1 MPVWT
6 KEQSDAINKDNT
18 NIIVSAGAGSGKTAV
33 LSERVIRKLKNN
45 VNIDELL
52 IMTFTKAAASEMK
65 ERIRK
70 KIKKDKDLLEQLK
83 LIDAA
88 YITTFD
94 SFALSVVKKYHYLL
108 NVSNNIGIVDN
119 TIITLKKE
127 EIIDEIFEDL
137 YKEQDAN
144 FISLINDFCIK
155 DDEEIKKQI
164 LTINN
169 KLDMLPNKE
178 QYLEEYINKFY
189 NSNRVEKD
197 IEYYIKLIKQHIQ
210 DLKLILIDISNYAS
224 SEYMQKLQITLDPLF
239 NSNNYEEIKNN
250 INFKLP
256 RLETGSSEEL
266 KKEKEKL
273 TKKISV
279 INNLCRYDDAN
290 YLKESY
296 FSTKKYLEAICKILL
311 TLHDKLMKYKYENDI
326 YEFSDIANLS
336 IKLVKEYPNVREE
349 IKNKF
354 KEIMIDEYQD
364 TSDLQEEFV
373 SYIANNNVYMVGDIK
388 QSIYRFRNANP
399 YIFKNK
405 YDNYAKNISGYK
417 IDLNKNFRSR
427 LEVLDNIN
435 LIFNLIMDD
444 KIGGA
449 DYIKDHQ
456 MVFGNNTYLEAGKT
470 NQNNNLELLEYI
482 NTDNFTK
489 DEIECFII
497 ASDIID
503 KVNNKYL
510 VFDKDEG
517 ILRPI
522 TYNDFVILLDRS
534 SKFDLFKKIFEYMK
548 VPLNIL
554 KDEKINNSQDIYVL
568 NNLLKFIIKI
578 KKKEYDKEFKYL
590 YTSIARS
597 FLFKIDDDEIFNTF
611 LNNSFYITKPFIIAN
626 SLTEELD
633 ILNSADFIRLLLDKY
648 SFYEKLI
655 TIGSVEESIIK
666 IENILKISQ
675 DLNNLGYTVY
685 DFSDYLNKMIKE
697 DYKMT
702 YTLNNDYGDAVKI
715 MTIHKSK
722 GLEYHICYFANLYN
736 KFNISD
742 LNEKFIYDIN
752 YGIISPFIDDGLE
765 TTFYKELV
773 KDNYIKEEISEKIR
787 LFYVAVTRAKEK
799 MIMIMPKQE
808 ESYYTNKVVIPDSIR
823 NTYRSFLDIIRSIY
837 YKLEPY
843 AKEINL
849 DKINI
854 SKDYD
859 LIKTTNYQE
868 KINSTSKKIEIEQIK
883 LSKDKITNQS
893 YSKKTNQIF
902 SKEELNNI
910 ELGLKF
916 HEYLENFDFK
926 NPKPIEDKFINSKI
940 LDFINQP
947 ILKDIKNANIYHE
960 YEFIYEINNIEYHG
974 IIDLMLEYKD
984 HIDII
989 DYKLKQI
996 EDENYFKQLNGYR
1009 DFIKTKTNKNIN
1021 IYLYSIINNKIKKI

>member
-155 DDEEIKKQI
+155 DDEEIKKQV

-178 QYLEEYINKFY
+178 QYLEEYINRFY

-197 IEYYIKLIKQHIQ
+197 IEDYIKLIKQHIQ

-655 TIGSVEESIIK
+655 TIGGVEESIIK

>member
-155 DDEEIKKQI
+155 DDEEIKKQV

-178 QYLEEYINKFY
+178 QYLEEYINRFY

-197 IEYYIKLIKQHIQ
+197 IEDYIKLIKQHIQ

>member
-144 FISLINDFCIK
+144 FISMINDFCIK

-197 IEYYIKLIKQHIQ
+197 IEDYIKLIKQHIQ

-578 KKKEYDKEFKYL
+578 KKKEYDKDFKYL

>member
-197 IEYYIKLIKQHIQ
+197 IEDYIKLIKQHIQ

-336 IKLVKEYPNVREE
+336 IKLVKEYPSVREE
-349 IKNKF
+349 IKNRF

>member
-155 DDEEIKKQI
+155 DDEEIKKQV

-197 IEYYIKLIKQHIQ
+197 IEDYIKLIKQHIQ

>member
-155 DDEEIKKQI
+155 DDEEIKKQV

-197 IEYYIKLIKQHIQ
+197 IEDYIKLIKQHIQ

-336 IKLVKEYPNVREE
+336 IKLVKDYPNVREE

-823 NTYRSFLDIIRSIY
+823 NTYRSFLDIIKSIY

>member
-144 FISLINDFCIK
+144 FISMINDFCIK

-197 IEYYIKLIKQHIQ
+197 IEDYIKLIKQHIQ

-823 NTYRSFLDIIRSIY
+823 NTYRSFLDIIKSIY

>member
-197 IEYYIKLIKQHIQ
+197 IEDYIKLIKQHIQ

-823 NTYRSFLDIIRSIY
+823 NTYRSFLDIIKSIY

>member
-155 DDEEIKKQI
+155 DDEEIKKQV

-197 IEYYIKLIKQHIQ
+197 IEDYIKLIKQHIQ

-273 TKKISV
+273 IKKISV

>member
-155 DDEEIKKQI
+155 DDEEIKKQV

-197 IEYYIKLIKQHIQ
+197 IEDYIKLIKQHIQ

-787 LFYVAVTRAKEK
+787 LFYVAVTRTKEK

>member
-155 DDEEIKKQI
+155 DDEEIKKQV

-197 IEYYIKLIKQHIQ
+197 IEDYIKLIKQHIQ

-823 NTYRSFLDIIRSIY
+823 NTYRSFLDIIKSIY

-868 KINSTSKKIEIEQIK
+868 KINSTSKKIEMEQIK

-1009 DFIKTKTNKNIN
+1009 DFIKTKTNKNIS

>member
-155 DDEEIKKQI
+155 DDEEIKKQV

-197 IEYYIKLIKQHIQ
+197 IEDYIKLIKQHIQ

-336 IKLVKEYPNVREE
+336 IKLVKEYPSVREE

>member
-155 DDEEIKKQI
+155 DDEEIKKQV

-178 QYLEEYINKFY
+178 QYLEEYINRFY

-197 IEYYIKLIKQHIQ
+197 IEDYIKLIKQHIQ

-823 NTYRSFLDIIRSIY
+823 NTYRSFLDIIKSIY

>member
-144 FISLINDFCIK
+144 FISMINDFCIK

-178 QYLEEYINKFY
+178 QYLEEYINRFY

-197 IEYYIKLIKQHIQ
+197 IEDYIKLIKQHIQ

-655 TIGSVEESIIK
+655 TIGGVEESIIK

>member
-144 FISLINDFCIK
+144 FISMINDFCIK
-155 DDEEIKKQI
+155 DDEEIKKQV

-197 IEYYIKLIKQHIQ
+197 IEDYIKLIKQHIQ

-266 KKEKEKL
+266 RKEKEKL

-296 FSTKKYLEAICKILL
+296 FSTKKNLEAICKILL

-349 IKNKF
+349 IKNRF

-456 MVFGNNTYLEAGKT
+456 MVFGNNTYLEAGKA

-823 NTYRSFLDIIRSIY
+823 NTYRSFLDIIKSIY

-883 LSKDKITNQS
+883 LSKDKITNKS

>member
-197 IEYYIKLIKQHIQ
+197 IEDYIKLIKQHIQ

>member
-155 DDEEIKKQI
+155 DDEEIKKQV

-197 IEYYIKLIKQHIQ
+197 IEDYIKLIKQHIQ

-273 TKKISV
+273 TKKISL

-655 TIGSVEESIIK
+655 TIGGVEESIIK

>member
-197 IEYYIKLIKQHIQ
+197 IEDYIKLIKQHIQ

-311 TLHDKLMKYKYENDI
+311 ILHDKLMKYKYENDI

-578 KKKEYDKEFKYL
+578 KKKEYDKDFKYL

-823 NTYRSFLDIIRSIY
+823 NTYRSFLDIIKSIY

>member
-144 FISLINDFCIK
+144 FISMINDFCIK

-178 QYLEEYINKFY
+178 QYLEEYINRFY

-197 IEYYIKLIKQHIQ
+197 IEDYIKLIKQHIQ

-655 TIGSVEESIIK
+655 TIGGVEESIIK

-823 NTYRSFLDIIRSIY
+823 NTYRSFLDIIKSIY